1 MKRHLGWF
9 VLGSSVLLI
18 SAAATSALAQ
28 FPFPLTQTRYA
39 RGQDVGPTYE
49 GWEPNPDGTYLMHF
63 GYYNRN
69 AEEELD
75 VPAGPEN
82 NIDGGD
88 RGQPTHFYTGRRWW
102 AFTVTVPQDWPKD
115 KRVVWTLTTHG
126 MTNQAKGW
134 LQPEWE
140 MDAGVVTKNA
150 GRDPFLMSAA
160 GNGEADFKNK
170 APSMTGSPAQNVT
183 LLNTLTLTATAT
195 DDGRPEPV
203 PDPAGRR
210 PQGVRMRWIVWRG
223 AAANVKFEPDIMPNR
238 VYGQPVTLQTK
249 VTFTAPGAYRLRA
262 IASDGQL
269 TSTYDVDVTVK
280 AGSSN

>member
-1 MKRHLGWF
+1 MKKYLYWIAACSA
-9 VLGSSVLLI
+9 VLVIGAI
-18 SAAATSALAQ
+18 SAVAQ
-28 FPFPLTQTRYA
+28 FPLTQSRYA

-49 GWEPNPDGTYLMHF
+49 GWRQNPDGTTTMNF

-75 VPAGPEN
+75 VPIGPEN

-102 AFTVTVPQDWPKD
+102 AFKVVVPKDWPKD
-115 KRVVWTLTTHG
+115 KRLVWTLTTHG
-126 MTNQAKGW
+126 VTNQAKGW

-140 MDAGVVTKNA
+140 MDNGVITKNS
-150 GRDPFLMSAA
+150 GRDPFLLSAA
-160 GNGEADFKNK
+160 GNGEADFENQP
-170 APSMTGSPAQNVT
+170 PSLTGSPAQTVT
-183 LLNTLTLTATAT
+183 LPNTLKVTVTAN
-195 DDGRPEPV
+195 DDGRPMPL
-203 PDPAGRR
+203 PDPTGKR

-223 AAANVKFEPDIMPNR
+223 MAKNVKFEPDIMPDR
-238 VYGQPVTLQTK
+238 VYGKPVTLETK
-249 VTFTAPGAYRLRA
+249 VSITAPGDYRLRA

-280 AGSSN
+280 SASSN